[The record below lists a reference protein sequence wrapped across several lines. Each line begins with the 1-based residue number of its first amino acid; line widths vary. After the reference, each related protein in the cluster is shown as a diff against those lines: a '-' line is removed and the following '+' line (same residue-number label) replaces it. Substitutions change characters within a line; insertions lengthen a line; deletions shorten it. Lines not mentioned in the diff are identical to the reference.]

1 MVSEL
6 VYRNVLAEIDEE
18 SLARDCLD
26 FVAVKSETGAEG
38 PGAEFF
44 AGLLRQIGL
53 EPAYDEIEPGRA
65 NVGTRWAGVGRGPCL
80 LLNGHV
86 DTIPE
91 GKCIAPGR
99 AGEWITGRGAEDM
112 KGGLTAM
119 IHAVGAIIRSGVKLK
134 GDVWLTGVVGHESP
148 VGKKE
153 GPLRLIERI
162 NQRAIRPDAILIVEG
177 PAAIWTASL
186 GCAMFRITLADDRG
200 PIHTIK
206 VPFQSNPIRAVA
218 TLLNKLDG
226 LEEQLS
232 AEPGHPLAGRD
243 QVNVG
248 MVSAGD
254 FPNRLPASVVV
265 TGTRRWTPGHDAKE
279 ILEELSLICDETA
292 RLHGLRGTV
301 ELQGTREPFE
311 TSSAHPLVKSLQ
323 ITGERLTGRAP
334 EIVGM
339 GLVGDANL
347 YVRETGVPSVYYGP
361 AHETAHSDHERIDV
375 KQLVHITQMYALA
388 TLEYCGV

>member
-1 MVSEL
+1 MDSKL
-6 VYRNVLAEIDEE
+6 VYRKVLAEIDEE
-18 SLARDCLD
+18 TLARDCLE

-38 PGAEFF
+38 PGTEFLANLLSE
-44 AGLLRQIGL
+44 AGLDVS
-53 EPAYDEIEPGRA
+53 YDEIEPGRS
-65 NVGTRWAGVGRGPCL
+65 NVGARLAGTGGGPSL
-80 LLNGHV
+80 LFNGHV
-86 DTIPE
+86 DTIPTGE
-91 GKCIAPGR
+91 CRPPGR
-99 AGEWITGRGAEDM
+99 DGEWITGRGAEDM

-119 IHAVGAIIRSGVKLK
+119 VHAVRAIFRSGVKLR

-148 VGKKE
+148 AGKKE

-162 NQRAIRPDAILIVEG
+162 NQGAIQPDAILIVEG

-200 PIHTIK
+200 PIHTIR
-206 VPFQSNPIRAVA
+206 VPFQDNPIRAIA
-218 TLLNKLDG
+218 TLLKKLEI
-226 LEEQLS
+226 LEDQLS
-232 AEPGHPLAGRD
+232 TKPGHPLAGRD

-254 FPNRLPASVVV
+254 YPNRLPAHVVV
-265 TGTRRWTPGHDAKE
+265 TGTRRWTPGRNAEDIRA
-279 ILEELSLICDETA
+279 ELTTICDETA
-292 RLHGLRGTV
+292 RLHGLRSTV
-301 ELQGTREPFE
+301 ELQGAREPFE
-311 TSSAHPLVKSLQ
+311 TSSTHPLVKSLQ
-323 ITGERLTGRAP
+323 AAGKRLTGRVP
-334 EIVGM
+334 EIIGM

-347 YVRETGVPSVYYGP
+347 YVNETGVPSVYYGP

>member
-6 VYRNVLAEIDEE
+6 IRRKVLAEIDEE
-18 SLARDCLD
+18 TLARDCLE

-38 PGAEFF
+38 PGAEFL
-44 AGLLRQIGL
+44 ANLLSETGLDVS
-53 EPAYDEIEPGRA
+53 YDEIEPGRS
-65 NVGTRWAGVGRGPCL
+65 NVGARLAGTGGGPSL
-80 LLNGHV
+80 LFNGHV
-86 DTIPE
+86 DTIPTGE
-91 GKCIAPGR
+91 CRPPGR
-99 AGEWITGRGAEDM
+99 DGEWITGRGAEDM

-119 IHAVGAIIRSGVKLK
+119 VHAVRAIFRSGVKLR

-148 VGKKE
+148 AGKKE

-162 NQRAIRPDAILIVEG
+162 NQGAIQPDAILIVEG

-200 PIHTIK
+200 PIHTIR
-206 VPFQSNPIRAVA
+206 VPFQDNPIRAIA
-218 TLLNKLDG
+218 TLLKKLEI
-226 LEEQLS
+226 LEDQLS
-232 AEPGHPLAGRD
+232 TKPGHPLAGRD

-254 FPNRLPASVVV
+254 YPNRLPAHVVV
-265 TGTRRWTPGHDAKE
+265 TGTRRWTPGRNAEDIRA
-279 ILEELSLICDETA
+279 ELTTICDETA
-292 RLHGLRGTV
+292 RLHGLRSTV
-301 ELQGTREPFE
+301 ELQGAREPFE

-323 ITGERLTGRAP
+323 AAGKRLTGRVP
-334 EIVGM
+334 EIIGM

-347 YVRETGVPSVYYGP
+347 YVNETGVPSVYYGP

>member
-1 MVSEL
+1 M
-6 VYRNVLAEIDEE
+6 
-18 SLARDCLD
+18 
-26 FVAVKSETGAEG
+26 
-38 PGAEFF
+38 
-44 AGLLRQIGL
+44 
-53 EPAYDEIEPGRA
+53 
-65 NVGTRWAGVGRGPCL
+65 
-80 LLNGHV
+80 
-86 DTIPE
+86 
-91 GKCIAPGR
+91 
-99 AGEWITGRGAEDM
+99 
-112 KGGLTAM
+112 
-119 IHAVGAIIRSGVKLK
+119 
-134 GDVWLTGVVGHESP
+134 VGHESP

-218 TLLNKLDG
+218 TLLKKLDG
-226 LEEQLS
+226 LEEQIS

-301 ELQGTREPFE
+301 ELQGTREP
-311 TSSAHPLVKSLQ
+311 SRH
-323 ITGERLTGRAP
+323 RA
-334 EIVGM
+334 
-339 GLVGDANL
+339 
-347 YVRETGVPSVYYGP
+347 
-361 AHETAHSDHERIDV
+361 RIPW
-375 KQLVHITQMYALA
+375 
-388 TLEYCGV
+388 

>member
-6 VYRNVLAEIDEE
+6 IRRKVLAEIDEE
-18 SLARDCLD
+18 TLARDCLE

-38 PGAEFF
+38 PGAEFL
-44 AGLLRQIGL
+44 ANLLSETGLDVS
-53 EPAYDEIEPGRA
+53 YDEIEPGRS
-65 NVGTRWAGVGRGPCL
+65 NVGARLAGTGGGPSL
-80 LLNGHV
+80 LFNGHV
-86 DTIPE
+86 DTIPTGE
-91 GKCIAPGR
+91 CRPPGR
-99 AGEWITGRGAEDM
+99 DGEWITGRGAEDM

-186 GCAMFRITLADDRG
+186 GCAMFRITMADDRG

-218 TLLNKLDG
+218 TLLKKLDG
-226 LEEQLS
+226 LEEQIS

-254 FPNRLPASVVV
+254 YPNRLPARVVV
-265 TGTRRWTPGHDAKE
+265 TGTGDGRRDT
-279 ILEELSLICDETA
+279 
-292 RLHGLRGTV
+292 
-301 ELQGTREPFE
+301 TRR
-311 TSSAHPLVKSLQ
+311 KY
-323 ITGERLTGRAP
+323 ERNCR
-334 EIVGM
+334 
-339 GLVGDANL
+339 
-347 YVRETGVPSVYYGP
+347 
-361 AHETAHSDHERIDV
+361 
-375 KQLVHITQMYALA
+375 
-388 TLEYCGV
+388 